1 MYESVRHPVGGM
13 SFTQM
18 CVKTQLQEV
27 NVDDEPSTSPSII
40 CSVFLT
46 LLTGDTFTHWKE
58 KNLSTAETEPNN
70 STDGQNFSG
79 MHQIYII
86 KDANTAEVSCR
97 RSKVCSIIGPL
108 IHQEV
113 LIRPPSLCWTD
124 LKVCLTG
131 ETRRMWTRLKWRAL
145 ASHPSAS
152 LESSRALA
160 AGGREALPDVSSDMF
175 AVNPSG
181 PQLKNGL
188 VYKWAD
194 LVHGGIWISLRET
207 TP

>member
-1 MYESVRHPVGGM
+1 MWCSQCQRSGECIDEGQTCHDTQLLFISPITCLSDMYESVRHPVGGM

-113 LIRPPSLCWTD
+113 LIRPPSLC
-124 LKVCLTG
+124 
-131 ETRRMWTRLKWRAL
+131 
-145 ASHPSAS
+145 
-152 LESSRALA
+152 
-160 AGGREALPDVSSDMF
+160 
-175 AVNPSG
+175 
-181 PQLKNGL
+181 
-188 VYKWAD
+188 
-194 LVHGGIWISLRET
+194 
-207 TP
+207 